1 MRLHS
6 LVLEAFGPFAS
17 RQEIDFDQLGASGL
31 FLLEG
36 PTGAGKTSILDAL
49 TFALYGGLSG
59 HDAVP
64 DRLRSHFAEPAVEPF
79 VELEFAVRA
88 IRHRI
93 RRTPEWQRPK
103 KRSSGFTRQAQSV
116 HLQRREGT
124 SWRTLS
130 TNKAEV
136 GELVSDLLGLN
147 RDQFTQ
153 VVLLPQG
160 EFAQFLRASDDDRR
174 VLLTKIF
181 GTSLYDDITAE
192 LTQRRS
198 VAQRVV
204 ERAQARHCDR
214 VSAAAEAAG
223 LAAVER
229 DLLIAATEEEQ
240 RRRFVE
246 VGGALGRAA
255 ELSRIATG
263 LADATLLET
272 GRANDQAQTAVDR
285 SRRLAAARSAL
296 AAHQETEPAHQED
309 ARRLAA
315 ARQVAA
321 VAPLVALLDEHVVS
335 AAAHLRQVRAMAP
348 ALPTALA
355 ADSAF
360 ALEAELKSSCA
371 ELGAEAE
378 ALTPAVTAERS
389 LPALRDRVTAAE
401 IEAEVAVKALDQL
414 MDRRQEL
421 PELIRAA
428 QHHLDQIREAAG
440 QLVNLRDRRQGLA
453 ARLAAANS
461 VVEHTVRLDRLR
473 EKREVAVDR
482 QQRAVDRHQQL
493 FQRRLDGMAAELAG
507 QLKPRQACAVCG
519 SRSHPVPAQPTLDAV
534 DPTEVEQALADRQE
548 AEQERDR
555 IDTEQGQLGELI
567 ASLRATAGDQEP
579 AAITQLLTR
588 ATADLGD
595 ASAIAAGLPEAEAS
609 LTEREVEL
617 TRLHE
622 ALQRASAKVAQ
633 CGARLDSL
641 TEELTAGEVVVT
653 TATEGYESVQHRQ
666 STLRRNA
673 TEAGRLSVAVGELA
687 REQRAVDRTAQRAT
701 AAAAAAGFGDLGAVR
716 AMAMAPSDL
725 AEIEQRVMAWQR
737 TWERLNTAA
746 GAPEFDGIEPD
757 RFAEYPATAAKA
769 AQLFHQARADHQAAH
784 TAASTAANTVSRFA
798 DRMIEFE
805 SSATAVRSAV
815 EAASDVVYLAD
826 LARGMDGQ
834 RRMNLTTYVLR
845 RWFEKVVAAANLRL
859 ASMSSGRY
867 ALVRTD
873 FGARVNERS
882 GLTLRVIDQ
891 HTGEERSTASMSGG
905 ETFYTSLALA
915 LGLTD
920 VVAAEAGGV
929 EMDTLFI
936 DEGFGSLDAETL
948 DQVMAVIDELRDHG
962 RVVGIVSHVAD
973 LKDRIQERVEVF
985 RVRDGSSAVRVV
997 A

>member
-59 HDAVP
+59 RAAVP
-64 DRLRSHFAEPAVEPF
+64 DRQHSHFAEPAVEPF
-79 VELEFAVRA
+79 VELEFSVRA

-103 KRSSGFTRQAQSV
+103 KRNSGFTRQAQSV

-136 GELVSDLLGLN
+136 GELVNDLLGLN

-272 GRANDQAQTAVDR
+272 GRANDRAQTAVDR

-414 MDRRQEL
+414 MDRQQEL

-428 QHHLDQIREAAG
+428 QHHLGQIREAAG
-440 QLVNLRDRRQGLA
+440 QLVHLRDRRQRLA

-519 SRSHPVPAQPTLDAV
+519 SRSHPVLAQPTLDAV

-555 IDTEQGQLGELI
+555 IDTEQAQLGELV

-588 ATADLGD
+588 ATADLRD

-673 TEAGRLSVAVGELA
+673 TEAGRLSVA
-687 REQRAVDRTAQRAT
+687 QRAT
-701 AAAAAAGFGDLGAVR
+701 AAAAAAGFGDLDAVR

-757 RFAEYPATAAKA
+757 RFAEYAATAAKA
-769 AQLFHQARADHQAAH
+769 AQLFQQARADHQAAH
-784 TAASTAANTVSRFA
+784 TAASTAANTVRRFV

-805 SSATAVRSAV
+805 SSATAVRSAA